1 MRRKLYLVNEV
12 GSTFYF
18 DYAHKCIIEEL
29 DGLGFEFDVEYSNFD
44 ANFVETK
51 RKIPQKQI
59 NLNLIFI
66 DGYIG
71 FTRFREY
78 VTKSKEI
85 RLFYETVVGK
95 KYCYINIVSSSK
107 TQLESNILRSE
118 VKIDCL
124 SLWLVNKTAHIDVV
138 DAGGGKIYPY
148 SYPYVYAV
156 SFNGKVTVY
165 NDSPREVPLL
175 IRLYGNCYNPR
186 VIIRQNGVDVQTLR
200 LLVDERDEPLIE
212 ISSDPVNQYIK
223 LIYGGEEIDY
233 YDKQDFSCDNFLFLP
248 PGESEIFFDPG
259 VREEATCEIAYK
271 EEYIAHQEAI
281 CN

>member
-29 DGLGFEFDVEYSNFD
+29 DGLGFEFDVEYSNFGAD
-44 ANFVETK
+44 FVETK

-85 RLFYETVVGK
+85 RLFYETVAGK

-118 VKIDCL
+118 VKVDCL

-138 DAGGGKIYPY
+138 DVGGGKIYSY

-165 NDSPREVPLL
+165 NDSPRDVPLL

-186 VIIRQNGVDVQTLR
+186 VIIRQNGVDVQILR
-200 LLVDERDEPLIE
+200 LIVDERDEPLIE

-271 EEYIAHQEAI
+271 EEYIAH
-281 CN
+281 

>member
-18 DYAHKCIIEEL
+18 DYAHKCIIDEL
-29 DGLGFEFDVEYSNFD
+29 DGVGFEFDIEYSDFD
-44 ANFVETK
+44 ADFVETK

-85 RLFYETVVGK
+85 RLFYETVAGK

-118 VKIDCL
+118 VKVDCL

-138 DAGGGKIYPY
+138 DVGGGKIYSY

-165 NDSPREVPLL
+165 NDSPRDVPLL

-271 EEYIAHQEAI
+271 EEYIAH
-281 CN
+281 

>member
-1 MRRKLYLVNEV
+1 MV
-12 GSTFYF
+12 F
-18 DYAHKCIIEEL
+18 DMDIEP
-29 DGLGFEFDVEYSNFD
+29 DD
-44 ANFVETK
+44 
-51 RKIPQKQI
+51 
-59 NLNLIFI
+59 
-66 DGYIG
+66 
-71 FTRFREY
+71 
-78 VTKSKEI
+78 
-85 RLFYETVVGK
+85 
-95 KYCYINIVSSSK
+95 
-107 TQLESNILRSE
+107 
-118 VKIDCL
+118 
-124 SLWLVNKTAHIDVV
+124 IDVT
-138 DAGGGKIYPY
+138 DTGGGKVY
-148 SYPYVYAV
+148 SYEYPYVYAI

-165 NDSPREVPLL
+165 NDSPRDVPLL

-271 EEYIAHQEAI
+271 EEYIAH
-281 CN
+281 

>member
-118 VKIDCL
+118 VKVDCL

-138 DAGGGKIYPY
+138 DVGGGKIYSY

-186 VIIRQNGVDVQTLR
+186 VIIRQNGVDIQTLR
-200 LLVDERDEPLIE
+200 LLIDERDEPLIE

-259 VREEATCEIAYK
+259 VREEATCEITYK
-271 EEYIAHQEAI
+271 EEYIAH
-281 CN
+281 